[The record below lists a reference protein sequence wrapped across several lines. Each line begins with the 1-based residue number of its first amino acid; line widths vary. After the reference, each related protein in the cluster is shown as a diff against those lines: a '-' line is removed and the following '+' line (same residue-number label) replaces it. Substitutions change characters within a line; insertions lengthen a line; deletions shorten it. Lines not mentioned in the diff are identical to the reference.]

1 MRTIKLIKFYFCTI
15 FLFFGFWS
23 PAYAYLDPGTIS
35 IVLQAILA
43 AIAGVAATYR
53 LWLFKLKSFLSKII
67 KRLKTKNNDFKD
79 K

>member
-1 MRTIKLIKFYFCTI
+1 MIIIKIIKFYFWTI
-15 FLFFGFWS
+15 LLFFAFWS

-53 LWLFKLKSFLSKII
+53 LWLFKFKSFLSKII
-67 KRLKTKNNDFKD
+67 KRLKTKNNNFKD